1 MQESLK
7 FNGKRNIGRS
17 LPHFC
22 GRQNHSHDMLS
33 QGRRIE

>member
-17 LPHFC
+17 LPQKC
-22 GRQNHSHDMLS
+22 GRKERP
-33 QGRRIE
+33 QGK